1 MSALKDRLSA
11 AGLRAEVVAFDKA
24 LALFLNNGGTIAEAR
39 ARVEA
44 AAERMPGGG
53 QRESAEE
60 GQSSAAPARR
70 QGGDAADGLLP
81 GGRRSSAASPH
92 EPGRGQARCAKQGQ
106 QSFAAPRPGRPSA
119 AHLSAAA
126 RVAKQSARAVSA
138 EMGWLAD
145 ATIPGGPPMRDLRW
159 RDLRGMAR
167 RQIGE
172 AATHG
177 RYAIALMAIL
187 KEGEKRLGQ
196 PDPDSRWIDDLP
208 PEVIARISAETK
220 ADVLRDNFPALV
232 EGLSRSVQ
240 LRIGEP
246 QGGPNE

>member
-11 AGLRAEVVAFDKA
+11 AGLRPELVAFDRA

-53 QRESAEE
+53 QFRDAEE
-60 GQSSAAPARR
+60 GQMVFASARR
-70 QGGDAADGLLP
+70 QDGDAADAHVPKGH
-81 GGRRSSAASPH
+81 SSGAASPH
-92 EPGRGQARCAKQGQ
+92 EPGRGHAKAAEQGQ
-106 QSFAAPRPGRPSA
+106 KESAAPRPGRPSA

-138 EMGWLAD
+138 EMGWLAN

-208 PEVIARISAETK
+208 AEAVRKISAETE

-240 LRIGEP
+240 LRLVEP